1 MSCRHF
7 FYFSRISK
15 LKLIKLKCIMKLK
28 NLLFLLAILFFLSS
42 FDIESRDVKIKIKNW
57 DERELTQGGIK
68 PSDFTEMT
76 VESLDENLTIESLQI
91 TLARGNR
98 AVSISDVNGNKFS
111 LRKLACNA
119 RSGDRLVIEVRKRN
133 LEIKSVKP
141 TITVITIPIK

>member
-1 MSCRHF
+1 
-7 FYFSRISK
+7 
-15 LKLIKLKCIMKLK
+15 MKLK

-42 FDIESRDVKIKIKNW
+42 FNIESRDVKIKIKNW

-98 AVSISDVNGNKFS
+98 AVSISDVNGNNFS
-111 LRKLACNA
+111 LRKLAGDA

-133 LEIKSVKP
+133 LEIESVKP